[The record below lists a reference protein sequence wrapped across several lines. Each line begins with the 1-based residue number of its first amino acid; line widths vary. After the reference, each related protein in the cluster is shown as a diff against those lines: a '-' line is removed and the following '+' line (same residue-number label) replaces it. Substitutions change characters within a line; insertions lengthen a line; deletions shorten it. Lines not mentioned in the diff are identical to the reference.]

1 MMIKKIPL
9 PITGVMLGLAA
20 LGNLLQSYSEG
31 LRLLCGAAAA
41 IVGLLFVAKLL
52 RYPALIKE
60 DMKNP
65 IMASVSGTFSM
76 ALMLLSVYL
85 KPFVGGGA
93 IYLWYFGIALHLLL
107 MVYFTQKFMMKL
119 EITKVFASYFIV
131 YVGIAVLGITAP
143 AYGKLAIG
151 SGAFWFAFV
160 ALLCLLALV
169 GYRYAKHPQIPDPAK
184 PLFCIFAAPVSLC
197 LAAYIQSVEVKSAQ
211 MVMGMLL
218 LSSAIYLLVLAKLPA
233 LLKLPFFPSYA
244 AFTFPFVI
252 TAIAAK
258 MSLAFFTKAQLAVPF
273 LPYVVLIETVIAAVL
288 VLYTLLRYVQFLVAA
303 PTAAKK

>member
-1 MMIKKIPL
+1 MVKKIPL

-31 LRLLCGAAAA
+31 LRLLCGGASA
-41 IVGLLFVAKLL
+41 ILGILFLIKLFA
-52 RYPALIKE
+52 YPSMVKE

-65 IMASVSGTFSM
+65 IMASVSGTFPM

-85 KPFVGGGA
+85 KPFVGAGA
-93 IYLWYFGIALHLLL
+93 VYLWYIGIALHVALIL
-107 MVYFTQKFMMKL
+107 YFTQKFMMKL
-119 EITKVFASYFIV
+119 DVTKVFASYFIV
-131 YVGIAVLGITAP
+131 YVGIAVAGITAP
-143 AYGKLAIG
+143 AFGMLAIG
-151 SGAFWFAFV
+151 NGAFWFAFA

-169 GYRYAKHPQIPDPAK
+169 GYRYVKFPQIPDPAK
-184 PLFCIFAAPVSLC
+184 PLFCIFAAPTSLC
-197 LAAYIQSVEVKSAQ
+197 LAAYIQSVEAKSAS

-218 LSSAIYLLVLAKLPA
+218 LSSAIYLLVLIKLPS

-258 MSLAFFTKAQLAVPF
+258 MSLAFFTKAQISVSF
-273 LPYVVLIETVIAAVL
+273 LPYVVMLETAIAAVL
-288 VLYTLLRYVQFLVAA
+288 VVYTLIRYMQFLVAA
-303 PTAAKK
+303 PVAAKK